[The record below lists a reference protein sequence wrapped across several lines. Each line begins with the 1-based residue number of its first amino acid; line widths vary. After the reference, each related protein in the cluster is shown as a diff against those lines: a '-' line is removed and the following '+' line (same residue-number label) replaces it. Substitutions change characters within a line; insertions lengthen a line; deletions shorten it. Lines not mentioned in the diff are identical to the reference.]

1 MIHQHNLLHQRRP
14 LLTAIRIASLRRT
27 STEQFPS
34 SSSGASVPCKPV
46 SPHVGFYQTF
56 GRPIAKVFLGAIFTY
71 QVTYWLWTK
80 LEMDEIK
87 HDKTAE
93 ISGLEAKLASELAA
107 KTKVQR

>member
-1 MIHQHNLLHQRRP
+1 MMHQQNLLQRRRP
-14 LLTAIRIASLRRT
+14 LPTAARIIPLRRA
-27 STEQFPS
+27 STDHIVG
-34 SSSGASVPCKPV
+34 SSGSRVPPKPA

-93 ISGLEAKLASELAA
+93 IYGLEAKLAQNRAA
-107 KTKVQR
+107 GT